1 MRQAMHSIH
10 GLAQNNVV
18 QVQQALPALQRIGAA
33 VNVISEMDLQ
43 IASAAEQQ
51 SSVAEEINRNVDAI
65 RDVTESLSGQAKKS
79 SQVGDQLNEL
89 ANYQGGIMQQFR
101 V

>member
-1 MRQAMHSIH
+1 M
-10 GLAQNNVV
+10 
-18 QVQQALPALQRIGAA
+18 QQAVHALQRIGLA
-33 VNVISEMDLQ
+33 VNVISEMNLQ

-65 RDVTESLSGQAKKS
+65 RDVTESLSGQAKQS
-79 SQVGDQLNEL
+79 AQVSNQLNEL
-89 ANYQGGIMQQFR
+89 ANYQGDIMQQFR